1 MRHVLAPIREE
12 PEDRE
17 GEAEWIT
24 AAAETVINPV
34 SFKQFNQSVEKR
46 LIKWYSREGVGII
59 VGRDRAT
66 QGAQNR
72 IRSYVRVAERK
83 SSPRFQHRMAKNY
96 CVPSVSANRDII
108 RVISNFTLKNKG
120 RKMNKKGYVANLPFR
135 AGVPELNAIFST
147 AGSVT
152 SVKIVADSQTG
163 KLRGIAFVRGD
174 VHTTGSPESCFQAEP
189 DRFHGVK
196 FAG

>member
-1 MRHVLAPIREE
+1 
-12 PEDRE
+12 
-17 GEAEWIT
+17 
-24 AAAETVINPV
+24 
-34 SFKQFNQSVEKR
+34 
-46 LIKWYSREGVGII
+46 
-59 VGRDRAT
+59 
-66 QGAQNR
+66 
-72 IRSYVRVAERK
+72 
-83 SSPRFQHRMAKNY
+83 
-96 CVPSVSANRDII
+96 
-108 RVISNFTLKNKG
+108 
-120 RKMNKKGYVANLPFR
+120 MNKKGYVANLPFR